1 MLLTGKTTV
10 FLDFV
15 WNEKSVNSKTF
26 GSLKRESKDRNHN
39 DLKEIENIKNAKIEW
54 IAWCHMF

>member
-10 FLDFV
+10 FLGFV

-26 GSLKRESKDRNHN
+26 GSLKSESKDRNHN
-39 DLKEIENIKNAKIEW
+39 DLKEIENIKNAKIE
-54 IAWCHMF
+54 